1 MPYAVLR
8 YRRGLNENTDF
19 HFGIHPTMMMLGNIG
34 MDMGLTK
41 HIASQSGWMPAL
53 SLEASIY
60 GFYHMPE
67 FSSIRVYPALSLI
80 GSYQLANRRH
90 IVYFGTHSM
99 MQFTS
104 PYVVLAPLIGWE
116 FSMGRKLV
124 LNLETKWYAPTEESE
139 KRVVDYTIRPFDYGA
154 LGFVWGLSYKL

>member
-1 MPYAVLR
+1 
-8 YRRGLNENTDF
+8 
-19 HFGIHPTMMMLGNIG
+19 
-34 MDMGLTK
+34 
-41 HIASQSGWMPAL
+41 
-53 SLEASIY
+53 
-60 GFYHMPE
+60 MPE

-90 IVYFGTHSM
+90 TVYFGTHSM

-104 PYVVLAPLIGWE
+104 PYVVLVPLIGWE
-116 FSMGRKLV
+116 FSMGRKFV

-139 KRVVDYTIRPFDYGA
+139 KRVVDYTIRPFNYGA